1 MGIQPWVTVE
11 PPDYRGL
18 RKIVLDSETV
28 GSAWSFREMRQ
39 LLRRLGYSETIDW
52 EDPSSIY
59 WRGGDSKTWPD
70 HPRRRHAIIV
80 LMIAGMLGSVAL
92 HLFIGWPDAFDG
104 LTFAQRI
111 VGAMFISAGAL
122 QGAAIFAI
130 FDYWGKR
137 HSKLSGVVVL
147 IGALIALG
155 TNSLLLFM
163 WLEEREFIAYLV
175 VFILLGIWSLWA
187 TFLLIREKPWE
198 RVRNPN
204 RIAVGVIATALL
216 TAVSL
221 AYSTMYQPTAAPVH
235 LLLKVE
241 FGKPQESP
249 DPKYLHIPL
258 RLYVKNTGGIAVYV
272 INDDYTVAGSSVKYA
287 ADGEGLKR
295 WKTATEEN
303 PGYVAEAERYIRNN
317 EETVVN
323 SGHFYGPGGWFE
335 VGEEYADETVV
346 RLPKDSK
353 FDTLEAR
360 LTIVI
365 MRKDRGKINE
375 EFSTPRLSW
384 KEYEGSYYCPRDECR
399 EYGEYVAYRG
409 RVRHNNN
416 MINVTRKPR
425 YVTAFWNPELG
436 NNDFISSF
444 NPKRKTQAVFDEA
457 LAEKGAEEEM
467 ERESAR
473 YGVGVV
479 FTYSEIPIKAFL
491 DRSGA

>member
-18 RKIVLDSETV
+18 RKIIVDSETV
-28 GSAWSFREMRQ
+28 GSAWSLREMRKI
-39 LLRRLGYSETIDW
+39 LSRLGYSETIDL
-52 EDPSSIY
+52 EDSSSIH
-59 WRGGDSKTWPD
+59 WHGGDSKTWPD
-70 HPRRRHAIIV
+70 HPRRRHVIIV
-80 LMIAGMLGSVAL
+80 LMIAGMLGSVIL
-92 HLFIGWPDAFDG
+92 HLFIGWPDAFEG

-111 VGAMFISAGAL
+111 VGALFILAGAV

-130 FDYWGKR
+130 FDYWGR
-137 HSKLSGVVVL
+137 RQSKLSGVVVL

-163 WLEEREFIAYLV
+163 WLEEREFIAYLL
-175 VFILLGIWSLWA
+175 VFISLWVWSLWA
-187 TFLLIREKPWE
+187 LCLLIREKPWE
-198 RVRNPN
+198 GVRHPN
-204 RIAVGVIATALL
+204 RIAVGVVATAIL

-235 LLLKVE
+235 LLLKAE

-249 DPKYLHIPL
+249 DPKYVHIPL
-258 RLYVKNTGGIAVYV
+258 RLHVKNSGGIAVYV
-272 INDDYTVAGSSVKYA
+272 INDDYTVAGSSVRYA
-287 ADGEGLKR
+287 DSGEGLKR
-295 WKTATEEN
+295 WKNETEES

-317 EETVVN
+317 EETIVS

-335 VGEEYADETVV
+335 VGEEYTEETVI
-346 RLPKDSK
+346 RIPKDSA

-375 EFSTPRLSW
+375 EFSIPRMSW
-384 KEYEGSYYCPRDECR
+384 KKYEGSYYCPPVECR

-416 MINVTRKPR
+416 LINVTRRPR
-425 YVTAFWNPELG
+425 YVTAFWNPEFG

-444 NPKRKTQAVFDEA
+444 NPKKKTQVVFDKA
-457 LAEKGAEEEM
+457 LTEKGAEEEM

-473 YGVGVV
+473 YGAGVV
-479 FTYSEIPIKAFL
+479 FTYSEIPIKAL
-491 DRSGA
+491 LSRSGV